1 MPCLYSSGSNFTSV
15 QLDKNENSRY
25 TFNDSNKIRS
35 NLLKTVSKSTFIQ
48 ENDVICFIYCDTKKT
63 YLLNISA
70 SNDES
75 TEMLSHSFHQIA
87 YEHPYLVVS
96 NADKL
101 FIYDLKLSTFIRDQP
116 DNKPSSVLKSPI
128 FERTFIHSISNENT
142 RKSLA
147 SARIN
152 QLRLSNGRLLIGQE
166 NGIIHSAS
174 LKTLSFSQLKVQGI
188 KHAGITALQFN
199 PFKSFSSK
207 ACLGNSAGEVVY
219 FDVFKNSQV
228 QKFEPVIKKPV
239 IDLSFSPVN
248 NTLLIAITESTVSM
262 FDIHKPREHKA
273 MVTVETGKWF
283 PEKLRWMKFVDE
295 RTLLTGCE
303 KGLFAILY
311 LDQINSNNV
320 TTFRDNEWSNL
331 TDIDF
336 MFVERDIFI
345 PENKENIP
353 ENRTKIQDFTPN
365 KSRDPNSTQNSTI
378 KANTSQ
384 QLPTLNNGATPVVPK
399 LYQIEE
405 ERQDDMI
412 SDPNTPRDS
421 SASMS
426 FNSPNLRSPTPL
438 NIIQE
443 SINNPHAGTILK
455 KVLHKRSI
463 PSNLTSTTPNRSVNF
478 QSTPVP
484 VKSRDFPGN
493 IIEDLSESPIVRV
506 PPSKKSHQNNQTY
519 NKPPFQPKLA
529 RENSPSE
536 LPSCN
541 NKCQTMITSLQTTV
555 EKQSS
560 KIDKL
565 ESNIDS
571 MQRILSDILLGQKS
585 LVSRFDEE
593 RELLKNN
600 YLKDIR
606 DGVEIAKDLGR
617 TTQEIVQKQHKS
629 VLDGIQQHHDIMI
642 QHVDQSQYNQE
653 LQDQVQQYSMLYKHN

>member
-1 MPCLYSSGSNFTSV
+1 MFFSS
-15 QLDKNENSRY
+15 
-25 TFNDSNKIRS
+25 
-35 NLLKTVSKSTFIQ
+35 
-48 ENDVICFIYCDTKKT
+48 
-63 YLLNISA
+63 
-70 SNDES
+70 
-75 TEMLSHSFHQIA
+75 
-87 YEHPYLVVS
+87 
-96 NADKL
+96 
-101 FIYDLKLSTFIRDQP
+101 
-116 DNKPSSVLKSPI
+116 SSVSI
-128 FERTFIHSISNENT
+128 FIHSISNENT

-174 LKTLSFSQLKVQGI
+174 LKTLSFSQLKVQSI

-219 FDVFKNSQV
+219 FDVFKNSQM
-228 QKFEPVIKKPV
+228 QRFEPVIKKPI
-239 IDLSFSPVN
+239 IDMSFSPVN
-248 NTLLIAITESTVSM
+248 NTLLVAITESTVSM

-273 MVTVETGKWF
+273 MVTVETAKWF

-295 RTLLTGCE
+295 RTLLLGCE
-303 KGLFAILY
+303 KGLFAVLY
-311 LDQINSNNV
+311 LDQINSDIV

-331 TDIDF
+331 TDINF
-336 MFVERDIFI
+336 MFVERDIQGSYI
-345 PENKENIP
+345 PENKENVPI
-353 ENRTKIQDFTPN
+353 NRTKIYDSTPN
-365 KSRDPNSTQNSTI
+365 KSRNPNYSPDSTI
-378 KANTSQ
+378 KANATQ
-384 QLPTLNNGATPVVPK
+384 QLPALSNSTPPIVPK

-426 FNSPNLRSPTPL
+426 FNSPNPRSPTPL

-493 IIEDLSESPIVRV
+493 IIEELSESPIVRV
-506 PPSKKSHQNNQTY
+506 PPTKKSYQINQTH

-529 RENSPSE
+529 RENSSE
-536 LPSCN
+536 LPSSCS
-541 NKCQTMITSLQTTV
+541 KCQKMITSLQTTV
-555 EKQSS
+555 ENQSS

-565 ESNIDS
+565 ESNIES
-571 MQRILSDILLGQKS
+571 MQQILSDILLGQKR